1 MNTMQNTVNT
11 VREQTA
17 RLLATENI
25 TVVQDAKAPSAYFDL
40 KTRTLALPVWK
51 DMSNAMYDMLVGHE
65 VGHALFTPNG
75 NGGWVES
82 ANRIAADAGFPGDPN
97 AQRVAQSFLNIVED
111 ARIERLIK
119 ERYPGLRRDF
129 FTAYTEF
136 AQRDI
141 FGIKGTDVRTLSLA
155 DRLNLHFKIG
165 FTLPIQFS
173 AQEQQFVQRMETAVT
188 WEDVVAIATDL
199 FNHKN
204 DPKQPQGNQPQGGGK
219 GEEDAD
225 GEESSQ
231 GQGGGEGEGSES
243 GKSGKGSRPD
253 TGEGDAGEGDA
264 DGKGNAG
271 EGEIEGNSSD
281 SSSDDG
287 SEQGENGNA
296 KDADLNGA
304 KAGTPTQ
311 GKGRGVNTAPVKPQ
325 EAKTASALDRAVSG
339 MRDGNAK
346 GRNYIYLPDIKDH
359 TDFVIPFSQFIGAMR
374 HWEVNGPVSK
384 GLANNPQSRQKT
396 LSEVEKKMT
405 ALVNDTKASI
415 QAFTREFEMLKTA
428 DEHRRTV
435 ESKSGRLDMDQAW
448 KFRISD
454 NLFKVA
460 TTMRDG
466 KSHGFVLFIDWSG
479 SMQPQMEQTMRQLY
493 ILFQFCKKVGIPFDV
508 YAFGIGVCDSEA
520 FPYFKANRKD
530 RVKFTKGRNE
540 CEPRVDLLHIL
551 SSRASARDIQDSFR
565 YCMACALFGGYYDSV
580 PVCLGGS
587 TPLDST
593 IVVAKDIVN
602 TFRQQ
607 TKVQIVNTV
616 FLTDG
621 DATDNLLYYGTNPK
635 GGWNNITV
643 LRDGHKEWAEHG
655 GTPTGLLLQWFREQT
670 GANALGIFV
679 TSRFSYATHH
689 IDPSVNEEKR
699 KEAEK
704 QFKRDGWCSV
714 PALGFGEYFVLRGAV
729 VDTEAAMDQ
738 FEAKDA
744 STMTATQIK
753 NAYIAA
759 VESRNGARGMIHRM
773 VKIVA

>member
-1 MNTMQNTVNT
+1 MKTLNTVNT

-25 TVVQDAKAPSAYFDL
+25 TVTQDPHAPSAYFDL

-82 ANRIAADAGFPGDPN
+82 AKRIAADAGFAGDTG
-97 AQRVAQSFLNIVED
+97 AERVAQSFLNVVED

-119 ERYPGLRRDF
+119 DRYPGLRRDF

-141 FGIKGTDVRTLSLA
+141 FGIKGADVRTLSLA

-188 WEDVVAIATDL
+188 WEEVVAIATDL

-204 DPKQPQGNQPQGGGK
+204 DPKQGQGNQPQGGE
-219 GEEDAD
+219 GEE

-231 GQGGGEGEGSES
+231 GQGGGQGEGSDQ

-253 TGEGDAGEGDA
+253 SGKGKSGEGDA
-264 DGKGNAG
+264 DGEADG
-271 EGEIEGNSSD
+271 EGKSSD
-281 SSSDDG
+281 KSAQGQQGDG
-287 SEQGENGNA
+287 TEQGEGTDTQ
-296 KDADLNGA
+296 DADLDIDDA
-304 KAGTPTQ
+304 KSGSTSHS
-311 GKGRGVNTAPVKPQ
+311 KGQGVNTAPVKPQ
-325 EAKTASALDRAVSG
+325 EAKTASALDRAVSD
-339 MRDGNAK
+339 MRDTRGQS
-346 GRNYIYLPDIKDH
+346 RNYVHIPEMKDH
-359 TDFVIPFSQFIGAMR
+359 SQFVIPFSQFIGACR
-374 HWEVNGPVSK
+374 NWEANGPVSS
-384 GLANNPQSRQKT
+384 GLTNNAQARRNT
-396 LSEVEKKMT
+396 MGEVDKKM
-405 ALVNDTKASI
+405 ADLVGDTKSSI
-415 QAFTREFEMLKTA
+415 QAFAREFEMLKTA

-466 KSHGFVLFIDWSG
+466 KNHGFVMFIDWSG

-493 ILFQFCKKVGIPFDV
+493 IMLQFCKKVGIPFDV
-508 YAFGIGVCDSEA
+508 YAFGIGVTDKAA
-520 FPYFKANRKD
+520 FPYFGEDRKD
-530 RVKFTKGRNE
+530 RVVFNKARNE

-565 YCMACALFGGYYDSV
+565 YCLACSLYGGYYDSL

-635 GGWNNITV
+635 GGWNAVTV
-643 LRDGHKEWAEHG
+643 LRDGHKEWADAG
-655 GTPTGLLLQWFREQT
+655 ASPTSLLLQWFREQT

-679 TSRFSYATHH
+679 TSRFQYATHH
-689 IDPSVNEEKR
+689 ISPSVGEETR
-699 KEAEK
+699 KAAEK
-704 QFKRDGWCSV
+704 QFKRDGWCSI
-714 PALGFGEYFVLRGAV
+714 PALGFSEYFVLRGTV
-729 VDTEAAMDQ
+729 KDTEAAMDD

>member
-1 MNTMQNTVNT
+1 MKTTTIHT

-25 TVVQDAKAPSAYFDL
+25 TVITDPKAPSAYFDL
-40 KTRTLALPVWK
+40 KSRTLALPAWQ
-51 DMSNAMYDMLVGHE
+51 DMSQAMYDMLVGHE

-75 NGGWVES
+75 NGGWVDS
-82 ANRIAADAGFPGDPN
+82 AKRIARDAGFPGD
-97 AQRVAQSFLNIVED
+97 ADAERVAQSFLNIVED

-119 ERYPGLRRDF
+119 DRYPGLRRDF
-129 FTAYTEF
+129 FQAYTEF

-141 FGIKGTDVRTLSLA
+141 FGIKGGDVRTLGLA

-173 AQEQQFVQRMETAVT
+173 ASEQQFVQRMETAVT
-188 WEDVVAIATDL
+188 WDEVVGIAADL
-199 FNHKN
+199 FKHKSE
-204 DPKQPQGNQPQGGGK
+204 PKTDTGDQPQGEE
-219 GEEDAD
+219 GE
-225 GEESSQ
+225 GEESVQTSDK
-231 GQGGGEGEGSES
+231 GNGKGEGSEE
-243 GKSGKGSRPD
+243 GKSGKGRRPD
-253 TGEGDAGEGDA
+253 TGEGKAGEGDA
-264 DGKGNAG
+264 EGKGKADADGKAG
-271 EGEIEGNSSD
+271 ASADGE
-281 SSSDDG
+281 
-287 SEQGENGNA
+287 EQGKGTDQAN
-296 KDADLNGA
+296 ADLDNS
-304 KAGTPTQ
+304 KAGSPTQ
-311 GKGRGVNTAPVKPQ
+311 GKGQGVNTAPVKPDA
-325 EAKTASALDRAVSG
+325 AKTASALDQA
-339 MRDGNAK
+339 MQNLRDGNAK
-346 GRNYIYLPDIKDH
+346 GRNYVYLPKITDH
-359 TDFVIPFSQFIGAMR
+359 TDFVIPFSEFISALR
-374 HWEVNGPVSK
+374 NWEANGPVSK
-384 GLANNPQSRQKT
+384 GLHKDPQSRQRT
-396 LSEVEKKMT
+396 LAEVGKKM
-405 ALVNDTKASI
+405 ADLVADTKASI

-454 NLFKVA
+454 NLFRVA

-479 SMQPQMEQTMRQLY
+479 SMQGQMEQTMRQLY

-508 YAFGIGVCDSEA
+508 YAFGIGVSDREA
-520 FPYFKANRKD
+520 FPYFGRQRKG
-530 RVKFTKGRNE
+530 RVEFNKSRNE

-565 YCMACALFGGYYDSV
+565 YCMACALYGGYYDAL

-593 IVVAKDIVN
+593 IVIAKDIVN
-602 TFRQQ
+602 TFRKQ

-621 DATDNLLYYGTNPK
+621 DATDNLLYYGTNPTA
-635 GGWNNITV
+635 GWNSVTV
-643 LRDGHKEWAEHG
+643 LRDGHNEWAGE
-655 GTPTGLLLQWFREQT
+655 TSPTGLLLQWFKAQT
-670 GANALGIFV
+670 GANTLGIFV

-689 IDPSVNEEKR
+689 IDPSVSEENR
-699 KEAEK
+699 KTAEK
-704 QFKRDGWCSV
+704 QFKRDGWCSI
-714 PALGFGEYFVLRGAV
+714 PALGFSEYFVLRGSV
-729 VDTEAAMDQ
+729 KDTEAAMDD

>member
-1 MNTMQNTVNT
+1 MNTMQNTTVNT

-82 ANRIAADAGFPGDPN
+82 AKRIAADAGFAGD
-97 AQRVAQSFLNIVED
+97 AGAERVAQSFLNVVED

-119 ERYPGLRRDF
+119 DRYPGLRRDF

-141 FGIKGTDVRTLSLA
+141 FGIKGEDVRTLPLA

-204 DPKQPQGNQPQGGGK
+204 DPKSGQGNQGNQPQDGEE

-225 GEESSQ
+225 GES
-231 GQGGGEGEGSES
+231 QGGGKGEGSDDGES
-243 GKSGKGSRPD
+243 GNGGRPD
-253 TGEGDAGEGDA
+253 RGEGESGEGDA
-264 DGKGNAG
+264 DGKADGKGEGSGNPAQDG
-271 EGEIEGNSSD
+271 EGE
-281 SSSDDG
+281 
-287 SEQGENGNA
+287 EQGEGTDTQ
-296 KDADLNGA
+296 DADLDNA
-304 KAGTPTQ
+304 KAGSPTQ

-339 MRDGNAK
+339 MRDDRAR
-346 GRNYIYLPDIKDH
+346 GRNYIYLPKIKNH
-359 TDFVIPFSQFIGAMR
+359 TDFVIPFSEFIGAMR
-374 HWEVNGPVSK
+374 HWEVNGPVNK

-396 LSEVEKKMT
+396 LAEVDKKMT
-405 ALVNDTKASI
+405 ALVSDTKASI

-479 SMQPQMEQTMRQLY
+479 SMQGQMEQTMRQLY

-508 YAFGIGVCDSEA
+508 YAFGIGVCDADA
-520 FPYFKANRKD
+520 FPYFKRNRKN
-530 RVKFTKGRNE
+530 RVEFNKGRNE
-540 CEPRVDLLHIL
+540 CDPRVDLLHIL
-551 SSRASARDIQDSFR
+551 SSRATARDIQDSFR

-593 IVVAKDIVN
+593 IVVAKDVVN

-635 GGWNNITV
+635 GGWNDITV
-643 LRDGHKEWAEHG
+643 LRDGHNEWANNTG
-655 GTPTGLLLQWFREQT
+655 NTPTGLLLQWFRQET

-679 TSRFSYATHH
+679 TSRFSYAEHH
-689 IDPSVNEEKR
+689 IDPTVTVEKR

-714 PALGFGEYFVLRGAV
+714 PALGFSEYFVLRGTV
-729 VDTEAAMDQ
+729 KDTEAAMDE
-738 FEAKDA
+738 FESKDA

>member
-1 MNTMQNTVNT
+1 MAKNKNTTVNT

-25 TVVQDAKAPSAYFDL
+25 TVIQDAKAPSAYFDL

-51 DMSNAMYDMLVGHE
+51 DMSDSMYDMLVGHE

-82 ANRIAADAGFPGDPN
+82 AKRIAADAGFAGDVG
-97 AQRVAQSFLNIVED
+97 AERVAQSYLNVVED

-119 ERYPGLRRDF
+119 DRYPGLRRDF

-141 FGIKGTDVRTLSLA
+141 FGIKGADVRTLSLA

-173 AQEQQFVQRMETAVT
+173 AQEQVFVQRMETAVT
-188 WEDVVAIATDL
+188 WEDVVKIATDL
-199 FNHKN
+199 FKHKAEE
-204 DPKQPQGNQPQGGGK
+204 KQGEEGNQPQDGE
-219 GEEDAD
+219 GEEGE

-231 GQGGGEGEGSES
+231 GQGG
-243 GKSGKGSRPD
+243 KG
-253 TGEGDAGEGDA
+253 
-264 DGKGNAG
+264 
-271 EGEIEGNSSD
+271 
-281 SSSDDG
+281 DG
-287 SEQGENGNA
+287 SEQGESGKGNRPDNRDG
-296 KDADLNGA
+296 KSGQGDADADGKGKSSDKSA
-304 KAGTPTQ
+304 QGQQGDGTEAGEGTDTQDSDLDNATQGSPTQ
-311 GKGRGVNTAPVKPQ
+311 GKGHGVNTAPVKPQ
-325 EAKTASALDRAVSG
+325 EAKTASALDTA
-339 MRDGNAK
+339 MQNLRDQNGK
-346 GRNYIYLPDIKDH
+346 GRNYVHLPQIKDH
-359 TDFVIPFSQFIGAMR
+359 TQFVIPFSEFIGAMR
-374 HWEVNGPVSK
+374 HWEVNGPISK
-384 GLANNPQSRQKT
+384 GLVNNPQSRQRT
-396 LSEVEKKMT
+396 LADVDKKM
-405 ALVNDTKASI
+405 ADLVADTKASI
-415 QAFTREFEMLKTA
+415 SAFTREFEMLKTA

-466 KSHGFVLFIDWSG
+466 KSHGFVMFIDWSG
-479 SMQPQMEQTMRQLY
+479 SMQGQMEQTMRQLY

-508 YAFGIGVCDSEA
+508 YAFGIGVTDADA
-520 FPYFKANRKD
+520 FPYFKRKSKD
-530 RVKFTKGRNE
+530 RVVFTKGRNE

-551 SSRASARDIQDSFR
+551 SSRATARDIQDAFR
-565 YCMACALFGGYYDSV
+565 YCLTCALHGGYYDAV

-607 TKVQIVNTV
+607 TKVQIVNAV

-621 DATDNLLYYGTNPK
+621 DATDNLLYYTTNAQY
-635 GGWNNITV
+635 GWNNVTV
-643 LRDGHKEWAEHG
+643 LRDGHKEWANENCG
-655 GTPTGLLLQWFREQT
+655 STGLMLKWFQDQT
-670 GANALGIFV
+670 QANTLGIFV
-679 TSRFSYATHH
+679 TGRFTYATHH
-689 IDPSVNEEKR
+689 IDPSVTEENR
-699 KEAEK
+699 KAAEK
-704 QFKRDGWCSV
+704 QFKRDGWCSI
-714 PALGFGEYFVLRGAV
+714 PALGFSEYFVLRGTV
-729 VDTEAAMDQ
+729 KDTEAAMDE
-738 FEAKDA
+738 FEGKDA

-753 NAYIAA
+753 NAYMAA

>member
-1 MNTMQNTVNT
+1 MKTSTNINT

-25 TVVQDAKAPSAYFDL
+25 TVIQDPKAPSAYFDL
-40 KTRTLALPVWK
+40 KTRTLALPVWR
-51 DMSNAMYDMLVGHE
+51 DMSDSMYDMLVGHE

-82 ANRIAADAGFPGDPN
+82 AKRIAADAGFAGD
-97 AQRVAQSFLNIVED
+97 AGAERVAQSFLNVVED

-119 ERYPGLRRDF
+119 DRYPGLRRDF

-141 FGIKGTDVRTLSLA
+141 FGIKGADVRTLSLA

-173 AQEQQFVQRMETAVT
+173 AQEQVFVQRMETAVT
-188 WEDVVAIATDL
+188 WEDVVKIAADL

-204 DPKQPQGNQPQGGGK
+204 EPKTAQGNQPQPQD
-219 GEEDAD
+219 GEEGEE

-231 GQGGGEGEGSES
+231 GQGGGKGEGSEK
-243 GKSGKGSRPD
+243 GESGKGSRPD
-253 TGEGDAGEGDA
+253 NGEGESGQGDA
-264 DGKGNAG
+264 DADADGDG
-271 EGEIEGNSSD
+271 ESSEESAQGQHGDGE
-281 SSSDDG
+281 
-287 SEQGENGNA
+287 EQGEGTDTQ
-296 KDADLNGA
+296 DANLDNA
-304 KAGTPTQ
+304 KAGSPTT
-311 GKGRGVNTAPVKPQ
+311 GKGHGVNTAPVKPQ
-325 EAKTASALDRAVSG
+325 EAKTASALDRAASE
-339 MRDGNAK
+339 MRDATGN
-346 GRNYIYLPDIKDH
+346 GRNYVYLPKIKDH
-359 TDFVIPFSQFIGAMR
+359 TQFVIPFSEFIGAMR

-384 GLANNPQSRQKT
+384 GLVNNPQSRQRT
-396 LSEVEKKMT
+396 LAEVEKKMA
-405 ALVNDTKASI
+405 ALVSDTKASI
-415 QAFTREFEMLKTA
+415 SAFTREFEMLKTA

-466 KSHGFVLFIDWSG
+466 KSHGFVMFIDWSG

-508 YAFGIGVCDSEA
+508 YAFGVGVSDAAA
-520 FPYFKANRKD
+520 FPYFNRKSGN
-530 RVKFTKGRNE
+530 RVEFDKSRNE
-540 CEPRVDLLHIL
+540 CQPNVDLLHIL
-551 SSRASARDIQDSFR
+551 SSRATARDIQDAFR
-565 YCMACALFGGYYDSV
+565 YCLTCSLFGGYYDSV

-587 TPLDST
+587 TPLDSS

-607 TKVQIVNTV
+607 TKVQIVNAV

-643 LRDGHKEWAEHG
+643 LRDGHKEWADKNA
-655 GTPTGLLLQWFREQT
+655 GTTGLMLQWFKEQT
-670 GANALGIFV
+670 QANTLGIFV
-679 TSRFSYATHH
+679 TSRFTYAAHH
-689 IDPSVNEEKR
+689 IDPSVNEENR
-699 KEAEK
+699 KAAEK
-704 QFKRDGWCSV
+704 QFKRDGWCSI
-714 PALGFGEYFVLRGAV
+714 PALGFSEYFVLRGMV
-729 VDTEAAMDQ
+729 KDTEAAMDE
-738 FEAKDA
+738 FEGKDA

-753 NAYIAA
+753 NAFIAA

>member
-1 MNTMQNTVNT
+1 MTTMQTTVNT

-25 TVVQDAKAPSAYFDL
+25 TVIQDAKAPSAYFDL

-82 ANRIAADAGFPGDPN
+82 AKRIAADAGFAGD
-97 AQRVAQSFLNIVED
+97 AGAERAAQSYLNVVED

-119 ERYPGLRRDF
+119 DRYPGLRRDF
-129 FTAYTEF
+129 FTGYSEF

-141 FGIKGTDVRTLSLA
+141 FGIKGSDVRTLPLA

-173 AQEQQFVQRMETAVT
+173 PQEQVFVQRMETAVT
-188 WEDVVAIATDL
+188 WEDVVKIATDL
-199 FNHKN
+199 FNHN
-204 DPKQPQGNQPQGGGK
+204 AGQQNQGNQPQPQEGEGEEGEEGQSQGQGGGK
-219 GEEDAD
+219 GE
-225 GEESSQ
+225 
-231 GQGGGEGEGSES
+231 GSEKGES
-243 GKSGKGSRPD
+243 GKGRRPD
-253 TGEGDAGEGDA
+253 
-264 DGKGNAG
+264 DGKGNSGQGDADADGDGESSDKSAQGQDGDGTESG
-271 EGEIEGNSSD
+271 EGTD
-281 SSSDDG
+281 T
-287 SEQGENGNA
+287 Q
-296 KDADLNGA
+296 DADLNDA
-304 KAGTPTQ
+304 KAGSPTQ
-311 GKGRGVNTAPVKPQ
+311 GKGHGVNTSPVKPQ

-339 MRDGNAK
+339 MRDDRARN
-346 GRNYIYLPDIKDH
+346 RNYIYLPAIKDH
-359 TDFVIPFSQFIGAMR
+359 TDFVIPFSEFIGALR
-374 HWEVNGPVSK
+374 NWESNGPVSA
-384 GLANNPQSRQKT
+384 GFTNDP
-396 LSEVEKKMT
+396 KKRKETMSQVDKRMT
-405 ALVNDTKASI
+405 DLVNDTKASI
-415 QAFTREFEMLKTA
+415 SAFTREFEMLKTA

-448 KFRISD
+448 KYRISD

-466 KSHGFVLFIDWSG
+466 KSHGFVMFIDWSG

-508 YAFGIGVCDSEA
+508 YAFGIGVTDSAA
-520 FPYFKANRKD
+520 FPYFKRKSKD
-530 RVKFTKGRNE
+530 RVQFDKSRNE

-551 SSRASARDIQDSFR
+551 SSRATARDIHDAFR
-565 YCMACALFGGYYDSV
+565 YCLGCSLYGGYYDAL

-602 TFRQQ
+602 RFREQ

-643 LRDGHKEWAEHG
+643 LRDGHKEWAEN
-655 GTPTGLLLQWFREQT
+655 GTAPTGLLLKWFQDQT
-670 GANALGIFV
+670 QANTLGIFV
-679 TSRFSYATHH
+679 TGRFSYATHH
-689 IDPSVNEEKR
+689 IDPSVKEDKR

-714 PALGFGEYFVLRGAV
+714 PALGFSEYFVLRGV
-729 VDTEAAMDQ
+729 VKDTEAAMDE

>member
-1 MNTMQNTVNT
+1 MTTMQTTINT

-25 TVVQDAKAPSAYFDL
+25 TVIQDPKAPSAYFDL

-82 ANRIAADAGFPGDPN
+82 AKRIAADSGFAGDAG
-97 AQRVAQSFLNIVED
+97 AERAAQSYLNVVED

-119 ERYPGLRRDF
+119 DRYPGLRRDF
-129 FTAYTEF
+129 FTGYSEF

-141 FGIKGTDVRTLSLA
+141 FGIKGADVRTLSLA

-165 FTLPIQFS
+165 FTLPIPFS
-173 AQEQQFVQRMETAVT
+173 AQEQVFVQRMETAVT
-188 WEDVVAIATDL
+188 WEDVVKIATDL
-199 FNHKN
+199 FNHNAGQQQGK
-204 DPKQPQGNQPQGGGK
+204 GNQPQPQDGE
-219 GEEDAD
+219 GEE
-225 GEESSQ
+225 GES
-231 GQGGGEGEGSES
+231 QGGGQGEGSDQ
-243 GKSGKGSRPD
+243 GKSGNGNRPD
-253 TGEGDAGEGDA
+253 RGQGDSGQGDADADGDA
-264 DGKGNAG
+264 DGKG
-271 EGEIEGNSSD
+271 D
-281 SSSDDG
+281 SSGKSAQGNGDG
-287 SEQGENGNA
+287 TEQGEGTDTQDANLNDA
-296 KDADLNGA
+296 KSGS
-304 KAGTPTQ
+304 PTQ
-311 GKGRGVNTAPVKPQ
+311 GKGYGVNTAPVKPQ

-339 MRDGNAK
+339 MRDDRAR
-346 GRNYIYLPDIKDH
+346 GRNYIYLPEIKDH
-359 TDFVIPFSQFIGAMR
+359 TDFVIPFSEFIGAMR
-374 HWEVNGPVSK
+374 NWEVNGPVGA
-384 GLANNPQSRQKT
+384 GLTNNPKNRKETMSQVDQK
-396 LSEVEKKMT
+396 MID
-405 ALVNDTKASI
+405 LVNDTKASI
-415 QAFTREFEMLKTA
+415 SAFTREFEMLKTA

-448 KFRISD
+448 KYRISD

-466 KSHGFVLFIDWSG
+466 KSHGFVMFIDWSG

-493 ILFQFCKKVGIPFDV
+493 ILLQFCKKVGIPFDV

-520 FPYFKANRKD
+520 FPYFKRKRKD
-530 RVKFTKGRNE
+530 RVQFNKTRNE

-551 SSRASARDIQDSFR
+551 SNRSTARDIQDSFR
-565 YCMACALFGGYYDSV
+565 YCLACSLYGGYYDAL

-602 TFRQQ
+602 RFREQ

-635 GGWNNITV
+635 SGWNHVTV
-643 LRDGHKEWAEHG
+643 LRDGHKEWSED
-655 GTPTGLLLQWFREQT
+655 GTAPTGLLLKWFQDQT
-670 GANALGIFV
+670 QANTLGIFV

-689 IDPSVNEEKR
+689 IDPSVNEEQR
-699 KEAEK
+699 KIADK

-714 PALGFGEYFVLRGAV
+714 PALGFSEYFVLRGTV
-729 VDTEAAMDQ
+729 KDTEAAMDD

>member
-1 MNTMQNTVNT
+1 MKTTTINT

-25 TVVQDAKAPSAYFDL
+25 TVTQDAKAPSAYFDL

-51 DMSNAMYDMLVGHE
+51 DMTNSMYDMLVGHE

-82 ANRIAADAGFPGDPN
+82 AKRIAADAGFAGDKD
-97 AQRVAQSFLNIVED
+97 AERVAQSFLNVVED

-119 ERYPGLRRDF
+119 DRYPGLRRDF
-129 FTAYTEF
+129 FQAYTEF

-141 FGIKGTDVRTLSLA
+141 FGIKGADVRTLSLA

-204 DPKQPQGNQPQGGGK
+204 DPKQGNGNQPQGGEGEEGEEDSDGESQGGGK
-219 GEEDAD
+219 GE
-225 GEESSQ
+225 
-231 GQGGGEGEGSES
+231 GSDQ

-253 TGEGDAGEGDA
+253 NGEGDAGEGDA
-264 DGKGNAG
+264 DGKADG
-271 EGEIEGNSSD
+271 EGKSSD
-281 SSSDDG
+281 KSAQGQQGDG
-287 SEQGENGNA
+287 TEQGEGTDTQDSDLDNA
-296 KDADLNGA
+296 KSGS
-304 KAGTPTQ
+304 PTQ
-311 GKGRGVNTAPVKPQ
+311 GKGHGVNTAPVKPQ
-325 EAKTASALDRAVSG
+325 EAKTASALDRAVSD

-346 GRNYIYLPDIKDH
+346 GRNYVYLPTIKNH
-359 TDFVIPFSQFIGAMR
+359 TDFVIPFSEFIGAMR
-374 HWEVNGPVSK
+374 NWEVNGPVTK
-384 GLANNPQSRQKT
+384 GLSNNPQSRQKT
-396 LSEVEKKMT
+396 LSEVDKKM
-405 ALVNDTKASI
+405 ADLVSDTKASI

-466 KSHGFVLFIDWSG
+466 KSHGFVMFIDWSG

-508 YAFGIGVCDSEA
+508 YAFGVGVCDAEA
-520 FPYFKANRKD
+520 FPYFKRKTKD
-530 RVKFTKGRNE
+530 RVVFTKGRNE

-551 SSRASARDIQDSFR
+551 SSRSTARDIQDAFR
-565 YCMACALFGGYYDSV
+565 YCLTCSLYGGYYDAV

-621 DATDNLLYYGTNPK
+621 DATDNLLYYTTNAQY
-635 GGWNNITV
+635 GWNNVTV
-643 LRDGHKEWAEHG
+643 LRDGHKEWAEKG

-679 TSRFSYATHH
+679 TSRFSYAEHH
-689 IDPSVNEEKR
+689 IDPTVNVEKR

-714 PALGFGEYFVLRGAV
+714 PALGFSEYFVLRGTV
-729 VDTEAAMDQ
+729 KDTEAAMDD

-753 NAYIAA
+753 NAFIAA